1 MSFNRFKPL
10 IECPFQTFSA
20 ISYITYDLKLAFGVC
35 QAGYTAVYYREQAFI
50 LHGQQDA
57 RAQNKTKKP

>member
-1 MSFNRFKPL
+1 MSFNRFKRL
-10 IECPFQTFSA
+10 IECPFQTFSD

-35 QAGYTAVYYREQAFI
+35 QAGYTTVYYREHAFM

-57 RAQNKTKKP
+57 QNKNKNAIK